1 MNARAIALGTSGIGP
16 LGIGP
21 VCILG
26 TGLIG
31 GSLMRDLAA
40 RGVSVFGYTRS
51 AADARQTVADGFDV
65 ATSLAA
71 ALQRAESEA
80 ALIVIAVPFNA
91 VAEVVDAIAHFAP
104 SCGVTDVVSVKTPV
118 HDIIAARGM
127 LERYVGGHPM
137 AGTESSGWAASHTG
151 LFARA
156 AWVVTYDF
164 AADCAARGQQV
175 PQAWA
180 ALFSQVCTMAGLVG
194 AEAVPVSARKHD
206 EAVARVSHL
215 PHVVA
220 EALAV
225 VGDRGR
231 TLAQSLAAG
240 SFKGATRVAGTEPA
254 LVRNMCETNAA
265 PLATALA
272 ELISLLEDA
281 HSHLTAQPPS
291 MQHLAESGHRA
302 YERMTARTAAERESV
317 SPVAVSSRPVMRVHP
332 GGPGWVQQLKQIE
345 AIGGRIEV
353 F

>member
-65 ATSLAA
+65 ATSLAT

-91 VAEVVDAIAHFAP
+91 VAEVVDAIAQFAP

-118 HDIIAARGM
+118 HDIVAARGM

-194 AEAVPVSARKHD
+194 AETVPVSARKHD